1 VRLTT
6 LLTADGPR
14 VGVLDGSMTD
24 GLVRLMESGPT
35 LLDVVRGGEE
45 GLADAGRQ
53 AARSGDAVE
62 VGQAAFGPLLDP
74 PSVRDFLT
82 YEAHLAELTGA
93 PPPDEWYEM
102 PLFYFSNPASIAAP
116 YGDVRMPQ
124 YVTQYD
130 YELEVGAVVGRAGSD
145 LTPEQA
151 ERHVLGYTV
160 FNDWSA
166 RDLQVH
172 EFRFPM
178 GPSKS
183 KDAAITLGPWLVT
196 ADEVADRV
204 EDGRLALRT
213 EVRLNG
219 ERVGGDVT
227 SNMAWSFTELVAHA
241 SRGTVVRPGDVLG
254 SGTCGTGCLAEIK
267 RTQPDTAP
275 DWLRVGDVVR
285 IEVEELGVI
294 ENRLVPGPDPLPV
307 PRGRRRI
314 HREG

>member
-1 VRLTT
+1 MRLTT
-6 LLTADGPR
+6 LSTPAGPR
-14 VGVLDGSMTD
+14 VGVLDGAMTD
-24 GLVRLMESGPT
+24 GVIRLLEAGPT
-35 LLDVVRGGEE
+35 LLDVVRGGDEA
-45 GLADAGRQ
+45 LADAARS
-53 AARSGDAVE
+53 AARSADAVE
-62 VGQAAFGPLLDP
+62 VGQASFGPLLEP

-102 PLFYFSNPASIAAP
+102 PLFYFSNPASIVAP
-116 YGDVRMPQ
+116 HGDVRMPP
-124 YVTQYD
+124 YVRQYD

-151 ERHVLGYTV
+151 AEHIVGYTL

-172 EFRFPM
+172 EFKFPM

-213 EVRLNG
+213 EVWLNG

-227 SNMAWSFTELVAHA
+227 SNMAWSFAELVAHA

-254 SGTCGTGCLAEIK
+254 SGTCGTGCLAELK
-267 RTQPDTAP
+267 RTHPDTAP
-275 DWLRVGDVVR
+275 DWLQVGDVVR

-294 ENRLVPGPDPLPV
+294 ENRLVPGPEPV
-307 PRGRRRI
+307 GIPVGRRRI
-314 HREG
+314 RAEG

>member
-6 LLTADGPR
+6 LRTAEGPR
-14 VGVLDGSMTD
+14 VGVLDGEV
-24 GLVRLMESGPT
+24 VRLLDAGPT

-45 GLADAGRQ
+45 ALADVGRRV
-53 AARSGDAVE
+53 RSGDAVPLPE
-62 VGQAAFGPLLDP
+62 ASFGPLLDP

-82 YEAHLAELTGA
+82 YEAHLAELAGSV
-93 PPPDEWYEM
+93 PEEWYEK
-102 PLFYFSNPASIAAP
+102 PLFYFSNPASITGP
-116 YGDVRMPQ
+116 YDDVRIPPL
-124 YVTQYD
+124 VTQLD

-145 LTPEQA
+145 LTPAQA
-151 ERHVLGYTV
+151 AGHILGYTI

-172 EFRFPM
+172 EFKFPM

-196 ADEVADRV
+196 ADELADLV
-204 EDGRLALRT
+204 VDGRLALTT

-219 ERVGGDVT
+219 VRTGGDVT
-227 SNMAWSFTELVAHA
+227 SNMSWSFADLVAYA

-267 RTQPDTAP
+267 RTNPGTAP
-275 DWLRVGDVVR
+275 DWLRPGDVVR
-285 IEVEELGVI
+285 IEVEQLGI
-294 ENRLVPGPDPLPV
+294 TENRLVPGPEPV
-307 PRGRRRI
+307 EIPAGRRRI
-314 HREG
+314 AAEG

>member
-6 LLTADGPR
+6 LATADGPR
-14 VGVLDGSMTD
+14 IGVLDGTMTD
-24 GLVRLMESGPT
+24 GVVRLLDTGST
-35 LLDVVRGGEE
+35 LLDVVRGGAEA
-45 GLADAGRQ
+45 LADAAGQ
-53 AARSGDAVE
+53 AARSADAVE
-62 VGQAAFGPLLDP
+62 VGQASFDRLLDP

-102 PLFYFSNPASIAAP
+102 PLFYFSNPASVVAP
-116 YGDVRMPQ
+116 YGDVRMPPH
-124 YVTQYD
+124 VRQYD
-130 YELEVGAVVGRAGSD
+130 YELEVGVVVGRAGSD

-151 ERHVLGYTV
+151 AGHIVGYTL

-172 EFRFPM
+172 EFKFPM

-227 SNMAWSFTELVAHA
+227 SNMAWSFADLVAHA

-254 SGTCGTGCLAEIK
+254 SGTCGTGCLAELK
-267 RTQPDTAP
+267 RTHPGTAP
-275 DWLRVGDVVR
+275 DWLQVDDVVR

-294 ENRLVPGPDPLPV
+294 ENRLVPGPQPVDV

-314 HREG
+314 RVEA

>member
-1 VRLTT
+1 MRLTT
-6 LLTADGPR
+6 LLLADGPR

-24 GLVRLMESGPT
+24 GVVRLLEPGPT
-35 LLDVVRGGEE
+35 MLDVVRGGKDA
-45 GLADAGRQ
+45 LADAGRR
-53 AARSGDAVE
+53 ATRSADAVE
-62 VGQAAFGPLLDP
+62 VGQASFGPLLDP
-74 PSVRDFLT
+74 PSFRDFLT

-93 PPPDEWYEM
+93 PPPEEWYDQ
-102 PLFYFSNPASIAAP
+102 PLFYFGNPASVVAP
-116 YGDVRMPQ
+116 YGDVPMPP

-151 ERHVLGYTV
+151 AEHIVGYTIV
-160 FNDWSA
+160 NDWSA

-172 EFRFPM
+172 EFKFPM

-183 KDAAITLGPWLVT
+183 KDAAVTLGPWLVT

-204 EDGRLALRT
+204 EAGRLALRT

-227 SNMAWSFTELVAHA
+227 SNMAWSFAELVAHA

-254 SGTCGTGCLAEIK
+254 SGTCGTGCLAELK
-267 RTQPDTAP
+267 RSRPDTAP

-294 ENRLVPGPDPLPV
+294 QNRLVPGADPLPV

-314 HREG
+314 QREG

>member
-1 VRLTT
+1 MRLTT
-6 LLTADGPR
+6 LSTPDGPR
-14 VGVLDGSMTD
+14 VGVLDGAMTD
-24 GLVRLMESGPT
+24 GVIRLLDAGPT
-35 LLDVVRGGEE
+35 LLDVVRGGAEA
-45 GLADAGRQ
+45 LADTARQ
-53 AARSGDAVE
+53 AARSGDVVE
-62 VGQAAFGPLLDP
+62 VAGAEFGPLLDP

-102 PLFYFSNPASIAAP
+102 PLFYFSNPASIVAP
-116 YGDVRMPQ
+116 YGDVRMPP
-124 YVTQYD
+124 YVRQYD
-130 YELEVGAVVGRAGSD
+130 YELEVGVVVGRAGSD

-151 ERHVLGYTV
+151 EEHIVGYTI

-204 EDGRLALRT
+204 EDGRLALHT

-227 SNMAWSFTELVAHA
+227 SNMAWSFAELVAHA

-254 SGTCGTGCLAEIK
+254 SGTCGTGCLAELK
-267 RTQPDTAP
+267 RSRPDTAP

-294 ENRLVPGPDPLPV
+294 ENRLVPGPEPV
-307 PRGRRRI
+307 GIPAGRRRI
-314 HREG
+314 RAEA